1 MVLFKGP
8 LAGFSLTSSWNCGR
22 EESLRDPYVTSHS
35 VLLSLCS
42 LFFWVYPCNLLTLQ
56 EKRDGRQGWILR
68 QGSD

>member
-35 VLLSLCS
+35 VALLFVLLGLSLQS
-42 LFFWVYPCNLLTLQ
+42 VDPPRKERLEAKVDS
-56 EKRDGRQGWILR
+56 EAGE
-68 QGSD
+68 